1 MPASKCFKKS
11 RRERQ
16 DIVADKKKSHLSKR
30 FRCEMTKM
38 KIKKKKYEIKRRR
51 RRRAEKWE
59 TENLKKKKLF
69 LQKKNYTTTND
80 TVGRTRSNCFAM
92 TPEIRNQSR
101 CYPRLGSLTKALGI
115 LNRLLLE
122 KSKIRK
128 NLLFLVQVKKGR
140 KKRLENGHKSGRR
153 ERIPLAPVFGYG
165 SADGN
170 NTRNSKLGSL
180 FVSS

>member
-1 MPASKCFKKS
+1 M
-11 RRERQ
+11 RNRE
-16 DIVADKKKSHLSKR
+16 S
-30 FRCEMTKM
+30 E
-38 KIKKKKYEIKRRR
+38 
-51 RRRAEKWE
+51 
-59 TENLKKKKLF
+59 KKKKLF

-80 TVGRTRSNCFAM
+80 MVGRTRSNCFAM

-128 NLLFLVQVKKGR
+128 NLLSLVQVKNGR